1 MSLLYSI
8 FLFYTRVQNIKK
20 IFLFL
25 FSFKNVIFQTINNTT
40 YRTPVSAPR
49 KRMPQSS
56 TVKGDFDTVN
66 IQGSRITQDED
77 ETFARILARRTAAQ
91 LGSGASA
98 ERVQELGRQVADGTY
113 QPDAQRIAGRM
124 LGLS

>member
-1 MSLLYSI
+1 M
-8 FLFYTRVQNIKK
+8 
-20 IFLFL
+20 
-25 FSFKNVIFQTINNTT
+25 NVIFQTINNTT

-91 LGSGASA
+91 FGGAGPGA
-98 ERVQELGRQVADGTY
+98 WPPGC
-113 QPDAQRIAGRM
+113 
-124 LGLS
+124 

>member
-1 MSLLYSI
+1 M
-8 FLFYTRVQNIKK
+8 
-20 IFLFL
+20 
-25 FSFKNVIFQTINNTT
+25 NVIFQTINNTT

-56 TVKGDFDTVN
+56 TVKGDFDTVI

>member
-1 MSLLYSI
+1 
-8 FLFYTRVQNIKK
+8 
-20 IFLFL
+20 
-25 FSFKNVIFQTINNTT
+25 
-40 YRTPVSAPR
+40 
-49 KRMPQSS
+49 MPQSS